1 MTFELTKKVLMP
13 IKPDYRILE
22 DELKEYAE
30 TVKFRSFFKD
40 TLRTVSYSTHCSF
53 NDQVS
58 ISIIFPNEPRRKYPA
73 AYGSKF
79 REECIEFAISKAAEI
94 LNEHRMNLSVTIKE
108 ENSYWKTNTIE
119 ERTYVRK

>member
-13 IKPDYRILE
+13 IKPDYRVLE
-22 DELKEYAE
+22 YELKEYAE
-30 TVKFRSFFKD
+30 TVKFKAIFRD
-40 TLRTVSYSTHCSF
+40 TLRTVSYYVHCSF

-58 ISIIFPNEPRRKYPA
+58 ISIIFPNEPRRKYPS

-94 LNEHRMNLSVTIKE
+94 LNEYRMSLSVTIKE
-108 ENSYWKTNTIE
+108 ENSDWQSNTIE